1 MWVIRAT
8 RFMVHVMVGLFCV
21 MVLFPLLNKKMCLA
35 LERWWSRGVVRLFRI
50 QPTLKG
56 EWPQGPCMLVLNHVS
71 WLDIF
76 VVNSHS
82 PSIFIAK
89 SEIASWPLAGT
100 LVSRAGTIFIERG
113 RRQAVHKV
121 IKDAEHR
128 MQAGRQVAVFPEGTT
143 TEGHTLGTFHANMMQ
158 AAINA
163 KLPIVPVALRYTDQ
177 TGQLNVEPA
186 FVGDQTM
193 AENVMIL
200 WKSRNRFTATLTPS
214 PAVYNPDWTRHEY
227 AQACKTA
234 IELTL
239 RDSENPTQH

>member
-1 MWVIRAT
+1 MWVIRAA
-8 RFMVHVMVGLFCV
+8 RFMLYVMVGLFCV
-21 MVLFPLLNKKMCLA
+21 VVLFPLLNKNQCIA
-35 LERWWSRGVVRLFRI
+35 VERWWSRGVLRLFRI
-50 QPTLKG
+50 QPVVKG
-56 EWPQGPCMLVLNHVS
+56 NWPSTPCMLVLNHVS

-76 VVNSHS
+76 VVNAHS

-121 IKDAEHR
+121 IKHAEER
-128 MQAGRQVAVFPEGTT
+128 MLNGRQVAVFPEGTT

-177 TGQLNVEPA
+177 TGQLNTEPA
-186 FVGDQTM
+186 FVGDQTL

-200 WKSRNRFTATLTPS
+200 WKSRNRYTATLTPCAGIYD
-214 PAVYNPDWTRHEY
+214 PEWTRHHY
-227 AQACKTA
+227 AQACKTS
-234 IELTL
+234 IEAALK
-239 RDSENPTQH
+239 S

>member
-1 MWVIRAT
+1 MWVIRAS
-8 RFMVHVMVGLFCV
+8 RFMLHVMLGLFCV
-21 MVLFPLLNKKMCLA
+21 VVLFPLLNKKMCIA
-35 LERWWSRGVVRLFRI
+35 LERWWSRGTVRLFRI
-50 QPTLKG
+50 QPALLG
-56 EWPQGPCMLVLNHVS
+56 DWPTTPCMLVLNHIS

-76 VVNSHS
+76 VVNAHS

-89 SEIASWPLAGT
+89 SEIANWPLAGT

-128 MQAGRQVAVFPEGTT
+128 MLNGRQVAVFPEGTT
-143 TEGHTLGTFHANMMQ
+143 TLGNTLGTFHANMMQ

-177 TGQLNVEPA
+177 TGQLNTEPS
-186 FVGDQTM
+186 FVGEQTM

-200 WKSRNRFTATLTPS
+200 WKSRNRFTATLTPC
-214 PAVYNPDWTRHEY
+214 PAVYNPEWTRHDY

-234 IELTL
+234 IELVL
-239 RDSENPTQH
+239 REAERPPQP